1 MGFVHKYCVFNF
13 AVWTERAKEGEM
25 DGWNAKVFRF
35 CGCLSLLPSSFGS
48 HDGGHFYVLKRQHQL
63 HSSRLVCA
71 SDVSCRK
78 NQSIFSITSVENILI
93 NAPL

>member
-1 MGFVHKYCVFNF
+1 
-13 AVWTERAKEGEM
+13 M

-48 HDGGHFYVLKRQHQL
+48 HDGGYFYVLKRQHQL
-63 HSSRLVCA
+63 HSFRLVCA
-71 SDVSCRK
+71 YHVSYRK
-78 NQSIFSITSVENILI
+78 KKTSPSLVLPRVENILI